1 MCAGVFISH
10 FRLELLLAAPLVAM
24 AMGRYMRMAYSD
36 DSLVQHPE
44 LLYRDRKLFM
54 QVLGAFALCTILLF
68 VDVPPLYKVAAAVT
82 FR

>member
-1 MCAGVFISH
+1 
-10 FRLELLLAAPLVAM
+10 
-24 AMGRYMRMAYSD
+24 
-36 DSLVQHPE
+36 
-44 LLYRDRKLFM
+44 M